1 MNVNLYQCISDD
13 RAVSK
18 SLNLIA
24 TASFDIKGD
33 VSISNPDII
42 LEGFNTNSLKNINYM
57 FIPQWGRYYFITN
70 ITVMTGNRVRISGRV
85 DVLMSNKN
93 AILSTTC
100 VVERNEYE
108 YSPELV
114 DDSWTIEATRLYTYH
129 NIYTIPTDG
138 YYYMTV
144 V

>member
-24 TASFDIKGD
+24 SATFEVKGD
-33 VSISNPDII
+33 ISISNPDII
-42 LEGFNTNSLKNINYM
+42 LESFNSNALKNVNYM
-57 FIPQWGRYYFITN
+57 FIPVWGRYYFITN
-70 ITVMTGNRVRISGRV
+70 ITVMTGNRVRLNGRV

-100 VVERNEYE
+100 VVERNEFE

-114 DDSWTIEATRLYTYH
+114 DENWTIERTRLYTYH
-129 NIYTIPTDG
+129 NIYTLPLDG
-138 YYYMTV
+138 YYYLTV